1 MRMRLGESWHC
12 TNGACRAAVS
22 VHAPSQCDGG
32 NPRCSCGSAM
42 KKKYTRPVFR
52 YLNFLQ
58 VEDEVLSEQIS
69 CHRKEE

>member
-1 MRMRLGESWHC
+1 
-12 TNGACRAAVS
+12 VS

-42 KKKYTRPVFR
+42 KKKYTWPVFR